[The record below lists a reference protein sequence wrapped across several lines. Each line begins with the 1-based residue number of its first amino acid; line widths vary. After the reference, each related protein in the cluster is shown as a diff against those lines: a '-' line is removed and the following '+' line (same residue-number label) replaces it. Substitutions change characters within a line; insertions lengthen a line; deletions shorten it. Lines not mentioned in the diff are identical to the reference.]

1 MWSRRS
7 GAAEVRDAARER
19 EGAEGGGTDGT
30 AERAGKG
37 DSRAPAAW
45 AEVAPPDGGGYRGTL
60 RRALLAGKR
69 GGRRSCSAYP
79 LKTENLPTSGKSP
92 AANPT
97 PPDVHRPKT
106 ETIPAT
112 ISCSPIFP
120 DIPAP
125 NGFFALS
132 FHPVMRAGLP
142 GNFGCQIS
150 LPVRARRGLLVPW
163 LTRRTRPPQ
172 KRKPPRRPTDGGEIL
187 LNGWNCPG

>member
-1 MWSRRS
+1 MRR
-7 GAAEVRDAARER
+7 GEGKARR
-19 EGAEGGGTDGT
+19 EGDRGDGGASREGGQPRACGAGGSRPRLT
-30 AERAGKG
+30 AVDTG
-37 DSRAPAAW
+37 DCFETRIPC
-45 AEVAPPDGGGYRGTL
+45 
-60 RRALLAGKR
+60 GKR

-79 LKTENLPTSGKSP
+79 LKTENFPPSGKSP

-97 PPDVHRPKT
+97 PPDVYRPKT

-142 GNFGCQIS
+142 GNFGCRIP

-163 LTRRTRPPQ
+163 LTRRTRPPP
-172 KRKPPRRPTDGGEIL
+172 KKKISPPSNGRRGDSFE
-187 LNGWNCPG
+187 WM